1 MVQQGREVDG
11 LISEWHRVFTLGGLV
26 ATLPWLINP
35 LIHNAILKRY
45 LMPSKRQAWASGHVM
60 SVHGRKFED
69 RLRKPDLARPGNF
82 FDSFVQTTDAK
93 GEYIGLQAAEF
104 ECFVFTVG
112 AQDTTAAFI
121 SAFVDHILRNPSTKT
136 KLVKEINHFESEGS
150 LSFPVVRYKETT
162 GMPYFMACVRETL
175 RLSPSVSMLLPRY
188 VSPGGMYI
196 GKTWV
201 PDGTEISASPFV
213 LHRDKQLFGDDAEL
227 FNPERWLGDVERVRL
242 MQKYFFAFGYGS
254 RKCIGRHLAMFEAQK
269 FCMQLFRDFDVQYWS
284 QNQPCRM
291 ENWGINVYF
300 EQFVKLE
307 PRAAI
312 TATSDGTRS

>member
-1 MVQQGREVDG
+1 
-11 LISEWHRVFTLGGLV
+11 
-26 ATLPWLINP
+26 
-35 LIHNAILKRY
+35 
-45 LMPSKRQAWASGHVM
+45 
-60 SVHGRKFED
+60 
-69 RLRKPDLARPGNF
+69 
-82 FDSFVQTTDAK
+82 
-93 GEYIGLQAAEF
+93 
-104 ECFVFTVG
+104 
-112 AQDTTAAFI
+112 
-121 SAFVDHILRNPSTKT
+121 
-136 KLVKEINHFESEGS
+136 
-150 LSFPVVRYKETT
+150 
-162 GMPYFMACVRETL
+162 MPYFMACVRETL

-269 FCMQLFRDFDVQYWS
+269 FCMQVWKACQYHSILTDSLKQQLFRDFDVQYWS